1 MRPLKSRFP
10 VHALTPLDTI
20 LKQTQ
25 EARVFRRAQAVHAVV
40 AGHHIST
47 VSAPFHLAN
56 AALRQWVQRLAQE
69 GPPGLAGSRAPGAP
83 PNHMRAGAAP
93 QSPRRRSPPGARLP
107 LVPVEV
113 S

>member
-10 VHALTPLDTI
+10 VHTLTPLDTI

-56 AALRQWVQRLAQE
+56 AALRQWVQRLA
-69 GPPGLAGSRAPGAP
+69 
-83 PNHMRAGAAP
+83 
-93 QSPRRRSPPGARLP
+93 
-107 LVPVEV
+107 
-113 S
+113 